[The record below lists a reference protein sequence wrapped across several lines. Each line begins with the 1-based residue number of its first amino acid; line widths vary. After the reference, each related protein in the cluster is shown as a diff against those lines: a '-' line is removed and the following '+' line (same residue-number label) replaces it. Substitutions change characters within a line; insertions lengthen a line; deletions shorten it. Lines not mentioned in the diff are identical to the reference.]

1 MLLMLALLVLWQ
13 AKISASTHACTA
25 KEYTTETYKTD
36 DGFRYTIYKYTNK
49 PNSDYA
55 YLYDIPDQPTVVIPS
70 DIVYDGVTYP
80 VKSIYSTF
88 ASGTKYVDNIYF
100 SQAIPEDGDSFKY
113 YERYL
118 CIHVPESLY
127 DTALERFGNYA
138 HVTDGTR
145 TGYTATETQYHRID
159 NIDYSI
165 DLTASPQVAT
175 VIDFKDTTILRI
187 PADITVDNATYP
199 VTGVSMRRYATSKV
213 NTRDI
218 YFSRFFN
225 YGMGTKYDIRSLI
238 TAHVPDSL
246 YEQALPA
253 SYYSESKYT
262 YGKVTNGASYSYHY
276 IVHPYNISSAQYY
289 DIDGTGEMDII
300 GTVSEGSSA
309 GDLLVSSIKGDVIR
323 QKKILD
329 GYYYGQF
336 GFIGEKNEPHMFY
349 AYYNDDEPALFYNYT
364 TDEDVLEDNNFVGSV
379 TFADIDGDGNN
390 EVVGKLQEG
399 YVDVMR
405 QKNGEWV
412 KDKLFITTDT
422 TVLKVQQLESY
433 TPNSSAI
440 TSGGSGGGSITTRND
455 MFVKAKP
462 YPQFEENADTSSTPN
477 VVFKA
482 EGNMLKAVP
491 YSTSTA
497 ISVSDIN
504 GDGMLDFSDGTNI
517 YYNLGNSKFFKSP
530 HVGTVYSTD
539 LTGNG
544 LLDFIDF
551 GAKQVDLY
559 LNMVDGSD
567 TTVKTLLKNTAISN
581 VMFGDFD
588 KDGDVDIL
596 FFIKQSGYCLFQ
608 FYRND
613 GNGTFKAKDTSVDG
627 EWTCWD
633 FKDYDGDGQYEILA
647 YSYDSSTSRYTIR
660 LMRINKN
667 WTVTEEDFVNGSYW
681 EQDGYNKRL
690 VLGDVDND
698 GYTEVISNA
707 RSRYYTSYDKLSNA
721 TKNTC
726 PQKMEKPQAV
736 AYPDAGKL
744 KISWKRGNDAQTSSC
759 DLTYELRIGTQS
771 DKGDVYYAFSNA
783 DGTRCVLEDGN
794 MGRALSYMFDTD
806 NLNEG
811 KYYISVQAIDA
822 GGLGGAWSDDFVYDH
837 KLTAPTI
844 STLASG
850 YCTADTIDITVKN
863 PNANATYEWTLGNGT
878 IISQNANASNIKVV
892 FEKAGTQNVSV
903 AMTMGGKTM
912 KSETK
917 TISLFASKYP
927 TLSVGGDY
935 SLTSPYF
942 FMDLDQDGNAEIYSY
957 YDQVQDGF
965 YEHKNSIY
973 SLVRKSW
980 NTDISGGWKFFIA
993 DFNHDGYPDFYLDNI
1008 DKGNVFTND
1017 GEQDKSFEY
1026 DTETFSNFLPSEYYS
1041 DSYALIDIN
1050 NDGRIGYKK
1059 YNKNGHNYILPS
1071 YYKSNGDERTF
1082 ESIGISYD
1090 DIFDFDRDGGLD
1102 VWKNVTDRTEGKAKT
1117 QVYLKTA
1124 GGDYAYNTD
1133 SPKTFYENSNAYKMI
1148 GFADFNNDGYVDGYY
1163 FDGSIYF
1170 GNYNMVIVKG
1180 KPMSQWPCTQ
1190 TVVIP
1195 LSGSYIKLID
1205 FDNNGYLDIYQSD
1218 GTVLLMDKDF
1228 SYTEIKNANDE
1239 FGLKFE
1245 YVDDYHWMPL
1255 TPGAYPNG
1263 YESNVKNEAPS
1274 APANVTAAATEE
1286 GLLLKWDDAE
1296 DDHTPWMHMRYNV
1309 SLKVKGKMGE
1319 NAFVLSPLNG
1329 LSDDAAICSGVD
1341 YRKATQ
1347 MVVPPSALTDG
1358 TTYEVQVQAIDL
1370 MGEHSPMSPAVEV
1383 LYNTQYAI
1391 TLGNTT
1397 FYPNTAYTIS
1407 YAGCSTS
1414 SYDIN
1419 PGEDGS
1425 AYVKNGKVCVG
1436 WGSAGQKTITAT
1448 ANGKTF
1454 TRTITVD
1461 EKPVCKLDLPEKVMI
1476 NTPLT
1481 VKVPETFTSGKFEK
1495 AFISSSNNYSL
1506 SYNEGDS
1513 LATITFRKAGTCYV
1527 NCYLVRKDGV
1537 DVGDYST
1544 TIVIDQEMPQATIE
1558 SVEAD
1563 GNCYRVNWNT
1573 ELSSMVDRVEIS
1585 RETNHLDQ
1593 FEVLDVV
1600 SAASGTYLDETSDNR
1615 VQAQRYRIRLLAD
1628 NDAQTSDYS
1637 TPHNPLHVMINQAA
1651 NGTGYNLMWNA
1662 YEGLTID
1669 SYSILRGT
1677 SANKLKEIAQV
1688 AGSQQYYTDTTAPA
1702 STCYYA
1708 VRFNGTQPASYAKGI
1723 AETQSVETENGA
1735 SNVVSTEDAMQ
1746 TTAATSITIGT
1757 IESTAELTQSQK
1769 SLHLKAI
1776 ILPAYCT
1783 YNKVSWTIV
1792 SGEEYATVN
1801 QSGVL
1806 TATGGK
1812 GTVVVK
1818 VTTLDG
1824 SRISSEISIP
1834 CDVTFY
1840 ATALDIYAPKTTVEV
1855 GESIQ
1860 LSAYITPKNA
1870 ATQAVRWVTAQDNG
1884 VVSIDQ
1890 DGVLKGLSTGRV
1902 GIAAWTTDGTEIRS
1916 KIVYITVVEASGIE
1930 GVNAD
1935 DDADIKYYDLS
1946 GRRVLHPQKGQIYV
1960 TNKKTKIMY

>member
-1 MLLMLALLVLWQ
+1 MLLMLALLTQWQ
-13 AKISASTHACTA
+13 ADIYATTHDCTDND
-25 KEYTTETYKTD
+25 YTTNWYNTD
-36 DGFRYTIYKYTNK
+36 DGFRYIIYKYTNNT
-49 PNSDYA
+49 NSNYA
-55 YLYDIPDQPTVVIPS
+55 HLYDIPDQPTVVIPS
-70 DIVYDGVTYP
+70 DIVYEKV
-80 VKSIYSTF
+80 
-88 ASGTKYVDNIYF
+88 
-100 SQAIPEDGDSFKY
+100 
-113 YERYL
+113 
-118 CIHVPESLY
+118 
-127 DTALERFGNYA
+127 
-138 HVTDGTR
+138 
-145 TGYTATETQYHRID
+145 
-159 NIDYSI
+159 
-165 DLTASPQVAT
+165 
-175 VIDFKDTTILRI
+175 
-187 PADITVDNATYP
+187 TYP
-199 VTGVSMRRYATSKV
+199 VTGVYERWSSVGITKKE
-213 NTRDI
+213 NIRDI
-218 YFSRFFN
+218 YFTRFFDRTK
-225 YGMGTKYDIRSLI
+225 GTSTINTLI

-246 YEQALPA
+246 YEQAWTC
-253 SYYSESKYT
+253 SV

-276 IVHPYNISSAQYY
+276 IVHPDNISSTQYY

-300 GTVSEGSSA
+300 GKKKNGSYAA

-390 EVVGKLQEG
+390 EVVDKLQEG

-405 QKNGEWV
+405 QKNGQWV

-440 TSGGSGGGSITTRND
+440 TSGGSDGGSITTRND

-517 YYNLGNSKFFKSP
+517 YYNLGNNKFFKSP

-567 TTVKTLLKNTAISN
+567 TTMKTLLKNTAISN

-627 EWTCWD
+627 EWTCWG
-633 FKDYDGDGQYEILA
+633 FKDYDGDGQYEIPA
-647 YSYDSSTSRYTIR
+647 YSYDDSTNRYTYRI
-660 LMRINKN
+660 MRINKN
-667 WTVTEEDFVNGSYW
+667 WTVTEEDFVSGSYW
-681 EQDGYNKRL
+681 EQNGYEKRL

-698 GYTEVISNA
+698 GYTEVINNA
-707 RSRYYTSYDKLSNA
+707 RSYYYTSYDKLSNA
-721 TKNTC
+721 TKNTR

-759 DLTYELRIGTQS
+759 DLTFELRIGTQS
-771 DKGDVYYAFSNA
+771 GKGDVYYAFSNA
-783 DGTRCVLEDGN
+783 DGTRRVLEDGN

-863 PNANATYEWTLGNGT
+863 PNANATYEWTLGNGA
-878 IISQNANASNIKVV
+878 IISQNTNASNIKVV

-903 AMTMGGKTM
+903 AMTVGGKTM

-927 TLSVGGDY
+927 TLSVGEDY

-942 FMDLDQDGNAEIYSY
+942 FMDLDQDGNAEIYNPY
-957 YDQVQDGF
+957 NKNNEHGELEVQGGF
-965 YEHKNSIY
+965 YEHKNGIY

-980 NTDISGGWKFFIA
+980 NTDIYNGRNFFIA

-1008 DKGNVFTND
+1008 SKGNIFTND

-1163 FDGSIYF
+1163 FDGSIYS

-1347 MVVPPSALTDG
+1347 MIVPPSALTDG

-1370 MGEHSPMSPAVEV
+1370 MGEHSPMTPAVEV

-1573 ELSSMVDRVEIS
+1573 ELPSMVDRVEIS

-1824 SRISSEISIP
+1824 SGISSEISIP